1 VSTLAIAPDR
11 ARDGK
16 DSRVADPAEVQRT
29 RADVR
34 SDDLTGA
41 QSLLATL
48 LNCGVE
54 ACFANP
60 GTSELHL
67 VAALQNEARI
77 RSVLCL
83 FEGVATGAADG
94 YGRMA
99 GKPAA
104 TLLHLGPGLGN
115 GWANLHNAKRARTPV
130 LNVVGEHATWHK
142 QHDVELS
149 SDLEGLSASISDWTR
164 VAKTAADIGKDTV
177 DAYRAATAKHG
188 QIATLILPADTSWD
202 RGGVAAEPLR
212 SERLNRIDGSD
223 IDKAAAILTSGRRVA
238 ILTTG
243 PALHGAGR
251 DACTRIAAKT
261 GARMF
266 CKGLNAR
273 MERGAGRMPFTRL
286 SGWGQVTLEVLSAF
300 DDLIIVGAG
309 IPVLS
314 FAHPEWQSMLVPR
327 NVEVLKLASAE
338 DDVVGTFEALAAA
351 VGAPARA
358 DTESLLERRV
368 QHDLATGPLDAE
380 AVGRAISRFLPEGA
394 ILSDESGTGGGG
406 HYPFSANAVPHDSL
420 FLAGGSIG
428 QALPVALGAAVACPD
443 RKVVCLQ
450 ADGGGM
456 YTLQA
461 LWSMARETCD
471 VTAVIF
477 SNRKYGILMRSMG
490 QYGITGLPNRVPDL
504 FDLSNPDIRWALLA
518 AGMGVEGHA
527 CDTADDF
534 NRVFEDCMRRK
545 GPHLIEAV
553 I

>member
-1 VSTLAIAPDR
+1 MSDHTEAQR
-11 ARDGK
+11 AR
-16 DSRVADPAEVQRT
+16 VE
-29 RADVR
+29 VR
-34 SDDLTGA
+34 SDGLTGA

-67 VAALQNEARI
+67 VAALQNEHRI
-77 RSVLCL
+77 RSILCL

-104 TLLHLGPGLGN
+104 TLLHLGPGLAN
-115 GWANLHNAKRARTPV
+115 GWANLHNAKRAKTPV
-130 LNVVGEHATWHK
+130 VNVVGDHATWHK
-142 QHDVELS
+142 QHDSELS
-149 SDLEGLSASISDWTR
+149 SDVEGLSGSISDWTCIS
-164 VAKTAADIGKDTV
+164 KGAADIGHDAV
-177 DAYRAATAKHG
+177 RAYRAAMARNG
-188 QIATLILPADTSWD
+188 QIATLVLPADTSWE
-202 RGGVAAEPLR
+202 RGGVVAEPLPV
-212 SERLNRIDGSD
+212 EPLNPIDSGN

-286 SGWGQVTLEVLSAF
+286 SGWGQVTLEVLAEF
-300 DDLIIVGAG
+300 DDLILVGAG

-314 FAHPEWQSMLVPR
+314 FAHPEYESVLVPPG
-327 NVEVLKLASAE
+327 VKVLKLVAAE
-338 DDVVGTFEALAAA
+338 DDVVGALMALSAA
-351 VGAPARA
+351 VGAPAEA
-358 DTESLLERRV
+358 SVEALLERRV
-368 QHDLATGPLDAE
+368 EYDLATGPLNAE

-394 ILSDESGTGGGG
+394 ILSDESGTAGAG
-406 HYPFSANAVPHDSL
+406 HYPFSANAAPHDSL

-428 QALPVALGAAVACPD
+428 QGLPVGLGAAVACPD
-443 RKVVCLQ
+443 RKILCLE
-450 ADGGGM
+450 ADGSGM

-461 LWSMARETCD
+461 LWSMARERCD
-471 VTAVIF
+471 VTTVIF
-477 SNRKYGILMRSMG
+477 SNRKYGIILRSVG
-490 QYGITGLPNRVPDL
+490 QYGIQGLPNRVPDL
-504 FDLSNPDIRWALLA
+504 FDLSNPDLDWAHLA
-518 AGMGVEGHA
+518 RGMGVEGHC
-527 CDTADDF
+527 CDTADAF

>member
-1 VSTLAIAPDR
+1 MQRDR
-11 ARDGK
+11 ADGH
-16 DSRVADPAEVQRT
+16 SEGQ
-29 RADVR
+29 
-34 SDDLTGA
+34 TGA

-94 YGRMA
+94 FGRMA

-104 TLLHLGPGLGN
+104 TLLHLGPGLAN

-130 LNVVGEHATWHK
+130 VNVVGDHATWHK
-142 QHDVELS
+142 QHDAELS
-149 SDLEGLSASISDWTR
+149 SDIEGLSASISDWTCISKGAVDVGR
-164 VAKTAADIGKDTV
+164 DAAR
-177 DAYRAATAKHG
+177 AHQAATARNG
-188 QIATLILPADTSWD
+188 QIATLILPADASWE
-202 RGGVAAEPLR
+202 RGGVVAEPLPV
-212 SERLNRIDGSD
+212 EPLKRIDSRE
-223 IDKAAAILTSGRRVA
+223 IDRAAAILTSGRRVA

-243 PALHGAGR
+243 PSLHGAGR

-261 GARMF
+261 GAKMF

-273 MERGAGRMPFTRL
+273 MERGAGRMLFTRL
-286 SGWGQVTLEVLSAF
+286 SGWGQVTLEVLAEF

-309 IPVLS
+309 VPVLS
-314 FAHPEWQSMLVPR
+314 FAHPEWDSVLVPPGLD
-327 NVEVLKLASAE
+327 VLKLAPPE
-338 DDVVGTFEALAAA
+338 DDVAGALAALAAA
-351 VGAPARA
+351 VGAPAQA
-358 DTESLLERRV
+358 DVEALLESRIE
-368 QHDLATGPLDAE
+368 HDLATGPLNAE

-394 ILSDESGTGGGG
+394 ILSDESGTAGAG

-428 QALPVALGAAVACPD
+428 QGLPVALGAAVACPD
-443 RKVVCLQ
+443 RKIVCLE
-450 ADGGGM
+450 ADGSGM

-461 LWSMARETCD
+461 LWSMAREKCD

-477 SNRKYGILMRSMG
+477 SNRKYGILMRSLG
-490 QYGITGLPNRVPDL
+490 QYGISGLPNRVPDL
-504 FDLSNPDIRWALLA
+504 FDLSNPDIDWAQLA
-518 AGMGVEGHA
+518 RGMGVEGHIS
-527 CDTADDF
+527 DTADDF